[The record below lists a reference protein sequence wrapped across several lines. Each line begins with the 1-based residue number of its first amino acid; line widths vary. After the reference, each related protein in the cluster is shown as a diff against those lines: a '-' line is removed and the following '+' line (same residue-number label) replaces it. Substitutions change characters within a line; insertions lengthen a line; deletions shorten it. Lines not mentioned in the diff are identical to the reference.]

1 MLALGTNDVMWGALQ
16 TGRVAAT
23 ILSPPGTLFAR
34 KAGMNFMVDLTD
46 LKLEYQGSTIATRR
60 SLVQKIRRC
69 HSGNCERSS
78 KAFICLRP
86 ARKILCAF
94 SVSSS
99 APVIA
104 SAGRIVGICREDA
117 GQALCRWKAPFR
129 QCSIIW
135 RKGNPSLPSIDLPI
149 SSMRA
154 SSARSTKAAI
164 STNSTAL
171 MESKD
176 ASSGLM

>member
-104 SAGRIVGICREDA
+104 R
-117 GQALCRWKAPFR
+117 RWKNR
-129 QCSIIW
+129 
-135 RKGNPSLPSIDLPI
+135 GNMPRRCRPSPMPVESAVQAVLDHLAEGQPKFAQYRPADFID
-149 SSMRA
+149 
-154 SSARSTKAAI
+154 ARVLSEIDK
-164 STNSTAL
+164 
-171 MESKD
+171 
-176 ASSGLM
+176 SGYIDKLYGAHGIQGR